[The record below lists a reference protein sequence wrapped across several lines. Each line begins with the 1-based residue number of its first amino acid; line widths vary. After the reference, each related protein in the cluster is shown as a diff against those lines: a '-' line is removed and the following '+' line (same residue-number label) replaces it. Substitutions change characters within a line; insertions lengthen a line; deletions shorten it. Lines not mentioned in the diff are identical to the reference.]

1 MSHEPVLTSR
11 DIGITENAL
20 RALLLKNLAGT
31 GLGYHT
37 WVALQAVAKANAP
50 LAYSDLVHLLKD
62 GLKIEDAAA
71 NAALDELRT
80 AGMVTFDGHRLSAT
94 ADGAALFERVN
105 TQTRQLSQ
113 QIYAGLPAEDLVV
126 AHRVLATLAA
136 RANAALAA

>member
-1 MSHEPVLTSR
+1 MSNEPVLTSR

-20 RALLLKNLAGT
+20 RALLLKNLTGT

-37 WVALQAVAKANAP
+37 WVALQAVAKVKAP
-50 LAYSDLVHLLKD
+50 LAHPDLVHLLKD
-62 GLKIEDAAA
+62 GLKIDDAAV
-71 NAALDELRT
+71 NAAVDELRT
-80 AGMVTFDGHRLSAT
+80 AGMVTLDGDRLSAT
-94 ADGAALFERVN
+94 ADGADLFERVN

-136 RANAALAA
+136 RANAALAG